1 MTIFG
6 RRDNERVEVPEIEVQ
21 GDEATISNP
30 ESAPETDRPDRSIKL
45 PKRKWF

>member
-6 RRDNERVEVPEIEVQ
+6 RRDDQGVEVPEIEVH
-21 GDEATISNP
+21 GDDATISNP
-30 ESAPETDRPDRSIKL
+30 ENAPESDRPDRSIKL